1 MEFRKRDNFSTLSY
15 RKNNLLQQ
23 RWLTKG
29 NVIEKVDK
37 DMGMK
42 VKDEMCVERDTIVNL
57 KFTCGR
63 RNKTNVRIELFRVLE
78 FIKNF

>member
-23 RWLTKG
+23 RWLTNG
-29 NVIEKVDK
+29 NVIEKADK

-42 VKDEMCVERDTIVNL
+42 VKDEMCVERDKFVN
-57 KFTCGR
+57 
-63 RNKTNVRIELFRVLE
+63 
-78 FIKNF
+78 